1 MSKNVKIILL
11 CISASVLCLLI
22 FYCVRFG
29 SQPQVS
35 DSTENS
41 AADTVQTADLLVKQ
55 AESALKSGNAKRIVL
70 SDNGSTASS
79 ADVLISGNTVTV
91 NSGGIY
97 SVSGSL
103 SDGTLAVDCGDAVT
117 LILDNAEITSL
128 SGAAINVLNAEHTLI
143 YLPANSDSKL
153 ISGAQ
158 TEITPKTDDTDADS
172 AAGAALYA
180 RDDLSIS
187 GGGRLFAGGYI
198 NNAVATTDNLQVL
211 GGELVLEAVNNG
223 LKGKDSVTVTGGNI
237 SIKSG
242 NDGIKANNTAD
253 ADCGNVYIRGGEINI
268 ISLGDGIQA
277 ENKLTVEDGNITVA
291 AGETAENAERD
302 ETDNGG
308 EFIANGNEFMP
319 GGEAPAEIPGNAD
332 FGGMPQGEA
341 GELPENRGEMMQ
353 ATGTPPEMPD
363 GSENAGFGV
372 MPDNNGKRGF
382 GNRGGAQFG
391 SFENEGGKGGKSPD
405 IFNSES
411 STDSGD
417 GSAKGIKSG
426 GDLTVSGGTVTVNS
440 VDDCIHSD
448 SSINI
453 TGGILNLTSSDDG
466 VHAEQNLTVS
476 GGEITVSDSY
486 EGLEGT
492 YIYIDGG
499 TVDITAADD
508 GINASGGSFGR
519 PGAADTGSSSLPLL
533 KISGGTLYVNADG
546 DGLDS
551 NGDLFIEGGTVVV
564 DGPQN
569 SGNGALDSGSENGG
583 SILCNGGTVIAIGA
597 SGMAETFESGSAQSS
612 FIKNYS
618 AMLQAGTNI
627 VITDESGNILFEHT
641 AAKSFN
647 SVVFSC
653 PELTAGGTYTLTVGT
668 QSDTVTV

>member
-1 MSKNVKIILL
+1 MSKSVKIILL
-11 CISASVLCLLI
+11 CIAASVLCLLV
-22 FYCVRFG
+22 FYCVCFG

-35 DSTENS
+35 NNYPNS
-41 AADTVQTADLLVKQ
+41 ADTVETADLLAAQ
-55 AESALKSGNAKRIVL
+55 AESALKSGNVKRIVL
-70 SDNGSTASS
+70 SDNGSTAGS
-79 ADVLISGNTVTV
+79 AGVLISGNTVTV

-103 SDGTLAVDCGDAVT
+103 SDGALAVDCGEAVT
-117 LILDNAEITSL
+117 LILENAEITNT
-128 SGAAINVLNAEHTLI
+128 SGAAVNVLNAEHTLI
-143 YLPANSDSKL
+143 YLPENSDNTL
-153 ISGAQ
+153 ISGA
-158 TEITPKTDDTDADS
+158 KTDITAQTDAADADS
-172 AAGAALYA
+172 ASGAALYA

-198 NNAVATTDNLQVL
+198 NNAVATTDNLTVL

-237 SIKSG
+237 TVKSG

-277 ENKLTVEDGNITVA
+277 ENKLSVEDGNITVT
-291 AGETAENAERD
+291 AGETAENTEQD
-302 ETDNGG
+302 ETGNGG
-308 EFIANGNEFMP
+308 EFIANGNGFMP

-332 FGGMPQGEA
+332 FGGIPQGEA
-341 GELPENRGEMMQ
+341 GGLPENRGAMMQ
-353 ATGTPPEMPD
+353 AGGTPPEMPD
-363 GSENAGFGV
+363 GSENAGFGA
-372 MPDNNGKRGF
+372 MPDNNGNRGF

-391 SFENEGGKGGKSPD
+391 SFENEGGMGGKSPD
-405 IFNSES
+405 MFNAES
-411 STDSGD
+411 STNSGA
-417 GSAKGIKSG
+417 GSTKGIKSG

-499 TVDITAADD
+499 TVDVTAADD
-508 GINASGGSFGR
+508 GINAAGGSFGR
-519 PGAADTGSSSLPLL
+519 PGAADTGASSLPLL
-533 KISGGTLYVNADG
+533 KISGGTLYVNAGG

-551 NGDLFIEGGTVVV
+551 NGDLIIDGGTVIV

-569 SGNGALDSGSENGG
+569 NGNGALDSGSENGG

-597 SGMAETFESGSAQSS
+597 SGMAESFESGSAQCS
-612 FIKNYS
+612 FKKNYF

-627 VITDESGNILFEHT
+627 AITDDSGKILFEHT

-653 PELTAGGTYTLTVGT
+653 PELTAGGTYTITVGT